1 MTGTMRDVTAIDR
14 PPIKSSA
21 LGRLF
26 EGQTSIDFV
35 GKRKVGAAISGA
47 LLIATLISLL
57 TQGLNLGIDFEGGIS
72 WDVPAAEFTVEDAE
86 DVLGDAGVS
95 TEGARLQ
102 ERSSESGAFI
112 KVQVGDQPEEVGAA
126 LRADFAA
133 AANVPLDEVN
143 VNLVSSSWGAEITTK
158 ALEALAIFIVIVAI
172 FIAIRFEWRM
182 ALAAIV
188 AMVHDV
194 LISVGIYSIFQFIVT
209 PPTVIAFLTILG
221 YSLYDTIVVFD
232 RVKENEAKYAAQK
245 PPYDDVI
252 NVSMNQVLMRSLT
265 TSFSS
270 IVPVISL
277 LLIGAGVLGQ
287 STLAEFALALFVGM
301 VTGAYSSI
309 FVAAALLG
317 VLKRSDAS
325 WEGRNIDRAVGD
337 ALRDMVMGGN
347 VGSRKTRSDA
357 AKGRRKPTG
366 TAPVAARGDD
376 GDAARGS
383 DPKGAPKS
391 ATATEAKQV
400 LSHPPRPRKK
410 KRR

>member
-1 MTGTMRDVTAIDR
+1 MTGTIRDVTAIDR

-21 LGRLF
+21 IGRLF
-26 EGQTSIDFV
+26 EGQTAIDFV

-47 LLIATLISLL
+47 LLIATFISLFA
-57 TQGLNLGIDFEGGIS
+57 QGLNLGIDFEGGIS

-86 DVLGDAGVS
+86 DVLDAAGVS

-102 ERSSESGAFI
+102 ERTSESGAII

-126 LRADFAA
+126 LREDFAA
-133 AANVPLDEVN
+133 AAGVPIDEIN

-158 ALEALAIFIVIVAI
+158 AIEALAIFLVIVAI
-172 FIAIRFEWRM
+172 FISIRFEWRM

-287 STLAEFALALFVGM
+287 STLAEFALALLVGM

-317 VLKRSDAS
+317 ILKRSDSS
-325 WEGRNIDRAVGD
+325 WESRNIDRAVGP

-347 VGSRKTRSDA
+347 VGSRKTRSE
-357 AKGRRKPTG
+357 
-366 TAPVAARGDD
+366 AARGRRADP
-376 GDAARGS
+376 GTESARTPSSEATASGTEQV
-383 DPKGAPKS
+383 G
-391 ATATEAKQV
+391 ATATEAKQA